1 MKAIIIDDEKL
12 ARQVIEQ
19 HLKAFPDIEIITTCA
34 DGFEGLKAIQEHQPD
49 LIFLDIQM
57 PRITGFEMLELID
70 QKPFVIFTTAFDQ
83 YAIKAFEVNALDYL
97 LKPFSKERFSA
108 AIQRFYAEHT
118 KKTDTET
125 DLDLGETPESLKR
138 VVVKTGNAIKIIPL
152 SDILYFEAWDD
163 HVKIHTTE
171 GYFAKKK
178 SMQYFESLLSQAGF
192 IRIHRSYLVN
202 SSHVNSIK
210 PYTADT
216 YRIVLRNNTEISA
229 SRNGYARLKE
239 KLGL

>member
-19 HLKAFPDIEIITTCA
+19 YLKAFPDIVITTTCA

-49 LIFLDIQM
+49 LVFLDIQM
-57 PRITGFEMLELID
+57 PRITGFEMLELIEP
-70 QKPFVIFTTAFDQ
+70 KPFVIFTTAFDQ

-97 LKPFSKERFSA
+97 LKPFSKERFNA
-108 AIQRFYAEHT
+108 AIERFYTENA
-118 KKTDTET
+118 KKTDTE
-125 DLDLGETPESLKR
+125 LDLGETPESLKR
-138 VVVKTGNAIKIIPL
+138 VVVKTGNSIKIIPL
-152 SDILYFEAWDD
+152 NDILYFEAWDD
-163 HVKIHTTE
+163 HVKIYTVE

-178 SMQYFESLLSQAGF
+178 SMQYFESLLAQAGF
-192 IRIHRSYLVN
+192 IRIHRSFLVN
-202 SSHVNSIK
+202 SAHVNSIK

-216 YRIVLRNNTEISA
+216 YRIVLRNNSEISA
-229 SRNGYARLKE
+229 SRSGYSRLKE